1 MCFFLKGWHEDAID
15 IFQRAL
21 KACPTQESAIA
32 KDIKYN
38 LARAY
43 EESDQKPQA
52 LELYRKLA
60 QIDFSYK
67 DVGQRIDILRKDVKR

>member
-1 MCFFLKGWHEDAID
+1 LKGWNEDAID
-15 IFQRAL
+15 IFQQAL
-21 KACPTQESAIA
+21 KASPSQEGPIT

-43 EESDQKPQA
+43 ESSGQIKEA

-60 QIDFSYK
+60 QLDFNYK
-67 DVGQRIDILRKDVKR
+67 DVGQRIDILRKDVKK